1 MKTEHPAKLEIDAE
15 QWQRD
20 IRTFA
25 ETTNQAL
32 YAIVSQL
39 SNSCSN
45 SHTLPQRDPSPPSET
60 TSQSSITASQI
71 GDEDRLA
78 KLKSQLA
85 QRIFKSR

>member
-1 MKTEHPAKLEIDAE
+1 MNTEQPAKLEIDAE

-39 SNSCSN
+39 SNSCSH
-45 SHTLPQRDPSPPSET
+45 SHVPPQHDQARQAKHPRE
-60 TSQSSITASQI
+60 SSITASQT
-71 GDEDRLA
+71 GDEDRLS

-85 QRIFKSR
+85 QRILKSR